1 MPYLDVAPM
10 MTALRSTPEDFRID
24 RAGFLR
30 HGRSRHSFSF
40 DNGNVRVYADC
51 NCALLSVSPE
61 QRRALFDA
69 YQDWQRSYW
78 MPLQINKEFASHFRP
93 RSPLRRLLIALA
105 ARLHGWAIREERDAG
120 RAEGLAPAE

>member
-24 RAGFLR
+24 RDGFLR

-61 QRRALFDA
+61 QRRELFDA
-69 YQDWQRSYW
+69 YQGWHRSYW
-78 MPLQINKEFASHFRP
+78 VPLQINKEFASHFRP

-105 ARLHGWAIREERDAG
+105 ARLHSWATREDCSTG